1 MKKIL
6 ALLLAFSLVFGMAA
20 CSSGPKPED
29 TVKKFFEA
37 MKAFDF
43 ETMSAC
49 CENGFDAEDMLSEE
63 EEDMTGLLDYLKENA
78 KELTYK
84 IGSSEVKDGKA
95 KVGVSVEYT
104 DTSAVIGEAMSTYI
118 AALFNA
124 MFSEDASEE
133 ELEKAFTEGL
143 AAAKET
149 KETTRLTEEY
159 TLDLVLSGEEWKLT
173 DVPEEMANV
182 MMGNLTHA
190 FDDLEEL
197 FSSDETDW
205 DMGGGEA
212 VEYPIS
218 DAVLLDNEEAAMTI
232 RSGGADEWGNVTF
245 SVLCE
250 NKTDKDLTFRMEHLV
265 VNGWYV
271 GGSLYQDVEA
281 GKSAVGDLDIWASDL
296 EMVGIENPDRVT
308 AQMQVYNED
317 EWWDDIYRVNEPV
330 TFYPTELSDAEIT
343 VPARPSASGETVLAD
358 NDVFTMVLV
367 DHGEGDWGGFSIRAY
382 IKNKTGKDIYV
393 DWEDVSMNGFMIDP
407 YCGMTIPAGQQAMNE
422 ISFSVNEM
430 EEAGIETVENIE
442 FTLQVTDDSN
452 GEELFNEK
460 MTFEP

>member
-6 ALLLAFSLVFGMAA
+6 ALLLVFSLVFGMAA

-29 TVKKFFEA
+29 TVKKFFDA

-49 CENGFDAEDMLSEE
+49 CEDGFDAEDMLSEE
-63 EEDMTGLLDYLKENA
+63 EEDLTGLLDYLKENA
-78 KELTYK
+78 KGLTYK
-84 IGSSEVKDGKA
+84 IGSSEVKDDKA
-95 KVGVSVEYT
+95 KVDVSVEYT
-104 DTSAVIGEAMSTYI
+104 DTSQVVGEALGTYI
-118 AALFNA
+118 TALFTA

-143 AAAKET
+143 ANAIET
-149 KETTRLTEEY
+149 KETTRLTEDY

-173 DVPEEMANV
+173 NVPEEMANV

-190 FDDLEEL
+190 FDNLEDL
-197 FSSDETDW
+197 FGGDDSDW
-205 DMGGGEA
+205 SLGGEA

-218 DAVLLDNEEAAMTI
+218 DTVLLDNDDVTVTVQG
-232 RSGGADEWGNVTF
+232 GGADEWGNINF

-250 NKTDKDLTFRMEHLV
+250 NKTDKDLTFRLEDLV

-271 GGSLYQDVEA
+271 GGSLYQDVAA
-281 GKSAVGDLDIWASDL
+281 GKSAVGDLDIWASDMETIGL
-296 EMVGIENPDRVT
+296 ENPDKVT
-308 AQMQVYNED
+308 AQVQVYNEE
-317 EWWDDIYRVNEPV
+317 EWWDDIYMVDEPV
-330 TFYPTELSDAEIT
+330 TFYPTELADSDIT
-343 VPARPSASGETVLAD
+343 VPERPAASDEIVLAD
-358 NDVFTMVLV
+358 DDNFTMILV
-367 DHGEGDWGGFSIRAY
+367 DNGTGEWGGFNIRAY
-382 IKNKTGKDIYV
+382 IKNKTDKPIYV

-422 ISFSVNEM
+422 ISFAVNEM

-442 FTLQVTDDSN
+442 FTLQVSDDTT
-452 GEELFNEK
+452 GEELFNK
-460 MTFEP
+460 AMTYEP